1 LSGKEEKL
9 LKLINKSMLTV
20 VNAEENMKLE
30 TVPLS
35 ESSAINAKAR
45 IIFLKCAKPEEIRKY
60 ML

>member
-1 LSGKEEKL
+1 
-9 LKLINKSMLTV
+9 MQV
-20 VNAEENMKLE
+20 ENMKLE